1 MWKVFDVK
9 DKGGIIFFFII
20 FYKYFKL
27 IFVYYEYFFIKCIN
41 EIKIKIC

>member
-9 DKGGIIFFFII
+9 IKEEYFFII
-20 FYKYFKL
+20 FYKYYKL